1 MTSGGVIKSSRPNV
15 ETGATN
21 SLPNKSYRPITIQFA
36 EVNIQ
41 NTELFNPR
49 RAGGLDF
56 PWSAGRRGGGV
67 FTPPSPSNSTPELRR
82 DMRQAAFE
90 SSSKIT
96 QKVFG
101 HC

>member
-1 MTSGGVIKSSRPNV
+1 MLRQELQT
-15 ETGATN
+15 
-21 SLPNKSYRPITIQFA
+21 LPNKSYRQITIQFA

-41 NTELFNPR
+41 NTELFNPH

-56 PWSAGRRGGGV
+56 PWSAGGGA
-67 FTPPSPSNSTPELRR
+67 FLRPPSNSASELRS

-96 QKVFG
+96 KKVLKSCLRPGQRSG
-101 HC
+101 H